1 MTKEQVLE
9 EFDKGYDC
17 CQVVFRYWAEKLNM
31 DTELAYKVSS
41 GFGAGMFQGETCG
54 AVIGAYMALGL
65 KYGSTLPSP
74 EGDEQRVESIIKDV
88 EFREKFLQKYNS
100 TMCRELMG
108 ADFATKEGAQKIKE
122 EQNLKKWS
130 VRKMNLSKIHHIAII
145 VSDYEAAKDF
155 YVNKLGFSVIR
166 ENYRSE
172 RKDWKLDLRV
182 NEYTELE
189 IFAEENPPKR
199 VNRPEACGLR
209 HLAFCVES
217 VEQTVRELRELGIE
231 CEPIRV
237 DDYTGKK
244 MTFFHDPDGLPLE
257 LHE

>member
-108 ADFATKEGAQKIKE
+108 ADFATK
-122 EQNLKKWS
+122 
-130 VRKMNLSKIHHIAII
+130 
-145 VSDYEAAKDF
+145 
-155 YVNKLGFSVIR
+155 
-166 ENYRSE
+166 
-172 RKDWKLDLRV
+172 
-182 NEYTELE
+182 
-189 IFAEENPPKR
+189 
-199 VNRPEACGLR
+199 
-209 HLAFCVES
+209 
-217 VEQTVRELRELGIE
+217 
-231 CEPIRV
+231 
-237 DDYTGKK
+237 
-244 MTFFHDPDGLPLE
+244 
-257 LHE
+257 

>member
-100 TMCRELMG
+100 TMCR
-108 ADFATKEGAQKIKE
+108 DFATKEGAQKIKE
-122 EQNLKKWS
+122 EQ
-130 VRKMNLSKIHHIAII
+130 KMITFCPQLVADIIDVLEEIIHI
-145 VSDYEAAKDF
+145 
-155 YVNKLGFSVIR
+155 
-166 ENYRSE
+166 
-172 RKDWKLDLRV
+172 
-182 NEYTELE
+182 
-189 IFAEENPPKR
+189 
-199 VNRPEACGLR
+199 
-209 HLAFCVES
+209 
-217 VEQTVRELRELGIE
+217 
-231 CEPIRV
+231 
-237 DDYTGKK
+237 
-244 MTFFHDPDGLPLE
+244 
-257 LHE
+257 

>member
-88 EFREKFLQKYNS
+88 EFREKFIEALKGICPSFNEEILIRQI
-100 TMCRELMG
+100 G
-108 ADFATKEGAQKIKE
+108 ATIGVHTGPYPIGIGI
-122 EQNLKKWS
+122 
-130 VRKMNLSKIHHIAII
+130 VRH
-145 VSDYEAAKDF
+145 AK
-155 YVNKLGFSVIR
+155 V
-166 ENYRSE
+166 
-172 RKDWKLDLRV
+172 
-182 NEYTELE
+182 
-189 IFAEENPPKR
+189 
-199 VNRPEACGLR
+199 
-209 HLAFCVES
+209 
-217 VEQTVRELRELGIE
+217 
-231 CEPIRV
+231 
-237 DDYTGKK
+237 
-244 MTFFHDPDGLPLE
+244 
-257 LHE
+257 

>member
-108 ADFATKEGAQKIKE
+108 ADFSTKEGAQKIKE
-122 EQNLKKWS
+122 EQ
-130 VRKMNLSKIHHIAII
+130 KMITFCPQLVADIIDVLEEIIHI
-145 VSDYEAAKDF
+145 
-155 YVNKLGFSVIR
+155 
-166 ENYRSE
+166 
-172 RKDWKLDLRV
+172 
-182 NEYTELE
+182 
-189 IFAEENPPKR
+189 
-199 VNRPEACGLR
+199 
-209 HLAFCVES
+209 
-217 VEQTVRELRELGIE
+217 
-231 CEPIRV
+231 
-237 DDYTGKK
+237 
-244 MTFFHDPDGLPLE
+244 
-257 LHE
+257 

>member
-88 EFREKFLQKYNS
+88 EFREKFYKNIILLCAENLWVQILRQK
-100 TMCRELMG
+100 
-108 ADFATKEGAQKIKE
+108 KEHRKKKE
-122 EQNLKKWS
+122 EQ
-130 VRKMNLSKIHHIAII
+130 KMITFCPQLVADIIDVLEEIIHI
-145 VSDYEAAKDF
+145 
-155 YVNKLGFSVIR
+155 
-166 ENYRSE
+166 
-172 RKDWKLDLRV
+172 
-182 NEYTELE
+182 
-189 IFAEENPPKR
+189 
-199 VNRPEACGLR
+199 
-209 HLAFCVES
+209 
-217 VEQTVRELRELGIE
+217 
-231 CEPIRV
+231 
-237 DDYTGKK
+237 
-244 MTFFHDPDGLPLE
+244 
-257 LHE
+257 

>member
-88 EFREKFLQKYNS
+88 EFRENFYKNIILLCAENLWVQILRQK
-100 TMCRELMG
+100 
-108 ADFATKEGAQKIKE
+108 KEH
-122 EQNLKKWS
+122 
-130 VRKMNLSKIHHIAII
+130 RK
-145 VSDYEAAKDF
+145 
-155 YVNKLGFSVIR
+155 
-166 ENYRSE
+166 
-172 RKDWKLDLRV
+172 
-182 NEYTELE
+182 
-189 IFAEENPPKR
+189 
-199 VNRPEACGLR
+199 
-209 HLAFCVES
+209 
-217 VEQTVRELRELGIE
+217 
-231 CEPIRV
+231 
-237 DDYTGKK
+237 
-244 MTFFHDPDGLPLE
+244 
-257 LHE
+257 

>member
-41 GFGAGMFQGETCG
+41 GFGAGM
-54 AVIGAYMALGL
+54 GAYMALGL

-122 EQNLKKWS
+122 EQ
-130 VRKMNLSKIHHIAII
+130 KMITFCPQLVADIIDVLEEIIHI
-145 VSDYEAAKDF
+145 
-155 YVNKLGFSVIR
+155 
-166 ENYRSE
+166 
-172 RKDWKLDLRV
+172 
-182 NEYTELE
+182 
-189 IFAEENPPKR
+189 
-199 VNRPEACGLR
+199 
-209 HLAFCVES
+209 
-217 VEQTVRELRELGIE
+217 
-231 CEPIRV
+231 
-237 DDYTGKK
+237 
-244 MTFFHDPDGLPLE
+244 
-257 LHE
+257 

>member
-88 EFREKFLQKYNS
+88 EFREKYNQRDISARQK
-100 TMCRELMG
+100 MRELVDSD
-108 ADFATKEGAQKIKE
+108 ANKVTK
-122 EQNLKKWS
+122 
-130 VRKMNLSKIHHIAII
+130 V
-145 VSDYEAAKDF
+145 
-155 YVNKLGFSVIR
+155 FST
-166 ENYRSE
+166 
-172 RKDWKLDLRV
+172 LL
-182 NEYTELE
+182 
-189 IFAEENPPKR
+189 
-199 VNRPEACGLR
+199 
-209 HLAFCVES
+209 
-217 VEQTVRELRELGIE
+217 
-231 CEPIRV
+231 
-237 DDYTGKK
+237 
-244 MTFFHDPDGLPLE
+244 
-257 LHE
+257 